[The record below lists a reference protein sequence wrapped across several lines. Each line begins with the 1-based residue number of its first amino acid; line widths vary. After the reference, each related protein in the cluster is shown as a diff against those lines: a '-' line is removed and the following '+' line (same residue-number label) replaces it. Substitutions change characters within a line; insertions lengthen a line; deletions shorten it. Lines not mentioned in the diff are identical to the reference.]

1 MADSVRE
8 YLASRIP
15 MGRLAK
21 AEEVAATVLFLLGDQ
36 SSLIIGKDI
45 RVDGDLTQLQYIL
58 LAIRRQNHIDYT

>member
-1 MADSVRE
+1 
-8 YLASRIP
+8 